1 MPQPKGTKKVSI
13 FFDPSD
19 QKDFKT
25 LCAQAGIPM
34 CRRLEALAKLDS
46 AYFKEYGKLLSIDNI
61 EQMYFGGRI
70 PVSSLHPTDIGRL
83 NLTQ

>member
-1 MPQPKGTKKVSI
+1 MPQPKGTKKVSV

-25 LCAQAGIPM
+25 LCAQSGISM

-46 AYFKEYGKLLSIDNI
+46 AYFKEYGKLLSVDNI
-61 EQMYFGGRI
+61 ERMYFGGKI
-70 PVSSLHPTDIGRL
+70 PVSSLDLTDLERL
-83 NLTQ
+83 NLT